1 MKTRAHLR
9 VTTSL
14 ALVAVAA
21 FIVARGVD
29 AQRGN
34 IDWDAI
40 SLSTHHVAGTVHYL
54 QGQGGNIGLSIG
66 DDGVV
71 MIDDQFAPLSAR
83 IRSTIDKISNGNIRF
98 LINTHVHG
106 DHTGGNANFAGMGVP
121 ILAQDRV
128 RNRLAATQ
136 PAAALPVLTYSDDV
150 TIHLNGETVHI
161 IPMPSAHT
169 DGDSII
175 HFVDSDVI
183 HTGDMFRT
191 VAFPVIDRNN
201 GGTLPGTIEALGLV
215 AGLAGANTKVVPGHG
230 VVSTREDVIE
240 FRDMVMTVAD
250 RVSELVDQ
258 GRTYEDVAAA
268 DPTREFR
275 GKWGD
280 PERFLTAV
288 YAELGGES

>member
-83 IRSTIDKISNGNIRF
+83 IRSTIDEISNGNIRF

-230 VVSTREDVIE
+230 VVSTREDVNE

-250 RVSELVDQ
+250 RVSE
-258 GRTYEDVAAA
+258 
-268 DPTREFR
+268 
-275 GKWGD
+275 
-280 PERFLTAV
+280 
-288 YAELGGES
+288 

>member
-9 VTTSL
+9 VTMSL

-83 IRSTIDKISNGNIRF
+83 IRSTIDEISNGNIRF

-258 GRTYEDVAAA
+258 GRTYEEVAAA

>member
-9 VTTSL
+9 VTMSL

-83 IRSTIDKISNGNIRF
+83 IRSTINEISNGNIRF

-121 ILAQDRV
+121 ILARDRV
-128 RNRLAATQ
+128 RNRLASTQ

-215 AGLAGANTKVVPGHG
+215 AGMAGANTKVVPGHG

-258 GRTYEDVAAA
+258 GRTYEEVAAA